1 MPPPPPLSDLAE
13 IVLRAPGIEVHV
25 SPYGA
30 TVTKILVPDRDG
42 VVDDV
47 ALGYDDLA
55 SYQRGDDRPA
65 HGEARR
71 WSRFAL
77 ESRVPAASST
87 M

>member
-1 MPPPPPLSDLAE
+1 MPLSDLAE

-47 ALGYDDLA
+47 ALGYDHLA
-55 SYQRGDDRPA
+55 SYQRGDDRPYFCLLYTSPSPRDA
-65 HGEARR
+65 TL
-71 WSRFAL
+71 SRM
-77 ESRVPAASST
+77 PSSA
-87 M
+87 